1 MCDKLD
7 VYCILYKQFC
17 LLQGIKGKIIHT
29 PHLLVTV
36 ILPIIPICHNT
47 HSFTMGIELL

>member
-17 LLQGIKGKIIHT
+17 LLQGIKGKIIHP

-36 ILPIIPICHNT
+36 ILP
-47 HSFTMGIELL
+47 SFTMGIELL